1 MSNREQ
7 VQQIIDSMPEYKIVG
22 LLSFLRTFEDIPND
36 ETLEALEDVRNGRN
50 LIGPFDTVEDLLEAL
65 DAED

>member
-50 LIGPFDTVEDLLEAL
+50 LIAHLIR
-65 DAED
+65 